1 MNNYILSH
9 IKKLYTPIR
18 VGNGFIS
25 TIENAAVVIE
35 NGLISWVGQTEEI
48 PNKYHHFSAQ
58 NCSDFILTPGLI
70 DAHTHLVFA
79 GERAIEFGERLKGAT
94 YQEIA
99 SKGGGIATTVR
110 QTRLATEQEL
120 LRLTRPRLQRWIE
133 QGITTVEIKSGYG
146 LTTES
151 EIKCLKVIQKLKSE
165 NKIDIA
171 STFLGAHDIPP
182 EFKNRKEE
190 YISIIM
196 DEMLP
201 EIAKQKLAEAV
212 DVFCETGVYTVEES
226 RRILN
231 RAKELGFTVKVHA
244 DELSPLGGASLAAE
258 LNALSAD
265 HLLCIPEKGI
275 SDLAASQTVAMLLPG
290 TAWFLK
296 MDYAPARKM
305 IEKNI
310 NVSVAS
316 DFNPGSCTIDQF
328 SQLFLLSTLY
338 MGLTPN
344 ELLSAVT
351 INAAKALNRE
361 NLTGR
366 IAPGFRADLVL
377 WNAPSWEHLIYHS
390 SSPHAA
396 QVYAG
401 GNLVYQSNKVI
412 ERRYL

>member
-1 MNNYILSH
+1 MSNLIFSN
-9 IKKLYTPIR
+9 IKKLYTPTR
-18 VGNGFIS
+18 VGNGYIS
-25 TIENAAVVIE
+25 SIENAAVVLESDKIV
-35 NGLISWVGQTEEI
+35 WVGSTEDLPSI
-48 PNKYHHFSAQ
+48 YHSYTAQ
-58 NCSDFILTPGLI
+58 DCRDYIMTPGLI

-99 SKGGGIATTVR
+99 SKGGGIATSVHHTR
-110 QTRLATEQEL
+110 QATQQEL
-120 LRLTRPRLQRWIE
+120 LRLTRPRLQRFIE

-151 EIKCLKVIQKLKSE
+151 ELKCLRVIQQLQSE
-165 NKIDIA
+165 TDIDIA

-182 EFKNRKEE
+182 EYKNKKEE
-190 YISIIM
+190 YIRILLE
-196 DEMLP
+196 EMLP
-201 EIAKQKLAEAV
+201 AVAKKNLAEAV
-212 DVFCETGVYTVEES
+212 DVFCETGVYSVEES
-226 RRILN
+226 RTILN
-231 RAKELGFTVKVHA
+231 KAKELGFLVKVHA

-265 HLLCIPEKGI
+265 HLLCIPETGI
-275 SDLAASQTVAMLLPG
+275 DDMVHSQTVAVLLPG

-296 MDYAPARKM
+296 MNYAPARKL
-305 IEKNI
+305 IDKNI
-310 NVSVAS
+310 TVAVAS

-328 SQLFLLSTLY
+328 SQIFLLSTLY

-366 IAPGFRADLVL
+366 ITPGFRADLVL

-390 SSPHAA
+390 STNHAA
-396 QVYAG
+396 QVFANG
-401 GNLVYQSNKVI
+401 KSVHQSNKVI
-412 ERRYL
+412 ECRYL

>member
-1 MNNYILSH
+1 MNSFILSR

-35 NGLISWVGQTEEI
+35 NGVIAWVGQTEEI
-48 PNKYHHFSAQ
+48 PNHYHKFPVQ
-58 NCSDFILTPGLI
+58 NCNEFILTPGLI

-79 GERAIEFGERLKGAT
+79 GERAIEFGERLKGVT

-99 SKGGGIATTVR
+99 SKGGGIATSVR
-110 QTRLATEQEL
+110 QTRLAAEQEL

-133 QGITTVEIKSGYG
+133 QGVTTIEIKSGYG

-182 EFKNRKEE
+182 EFKNKKEE
-190 YISIIM
+190 YIAIIIE
-196 DEMLP
+196 EMLP
-201 EIAKQKLAEAV
+201 EISGQNLAEAV

-226 RRILN
+226 RKILN
-231 RAKELGFTVKVHA
+231 RAKELGFLIKVHA
-244 DELSPLGGASLAAE
+244 DELSPLGGASLASE

-265 HLLCIPEKGI
+265 HLLCIPDQGI
-275 SDLAASQTVAMLLPG
+275 SDLSNSETVAMLLPG

-296 MDYAPARKM
+296 MNYAPARKL
-305 IEKNI
+305 IDKNI
-310 NVSVAS
+310 TISVAS

-366 IAPGFRADLVL
+366 VAPGFRADLVL
-377 WNAPSWEHLIYHS
+377 WDAPSWEHLIYHS
-390 SSPHAA
+390 STNHAA
-396 QVYAG
+396 QVYAS
-401 GNLVYQSNKVI
+401 GNLVHQSNKVI
-412 ERRYL
+412 ECRYL